1 MKKIFFLVLIS
12 FVVMFFFS
20 GCASVSCPNKPDWYL
35 KGSGAFPGDRG
46 IRIYGVGY
54 GESPMMQARK
64 NAADNRARQ
73 ELADTLQINV
83 KKLVTD
89 FIEQHKDY
97 FNPDTAGADE
107 FTQTI
112 SKSVTDQQLM
122 GAQII
127 DRWEC
132 EEKNMM
138 ASLAVVDL
146 NSPFW
151 DMYKNKM
158 KQMIR
163 DKHRA
168 IVKEKADEAA
178 KELDKEI
185 KEQRARENEIL
196 GIPQQ

>member
-1 MKKIFFLVLIS
+1 MKNLIVVALVVFGFSL
-12 FVVMFFFS
+12 FFS
-20 GCASVSCPNKPDWYL
+20 GCASVSCPNKPEWYL

-46 IRIYGVGY
+46 IRIYGVGF
-54 GESPMMQARK
+54 GESPMAQARK

-73 ELADTLQINV
+73 ELADTMQLNV

-112 SKSVTDQQLM
+112 AKSVTDQQLM

-138 ASLAVVDL
+138 ASLAVIDL
-146 NSPFW
+146 NSSFY
-151 DMYKNKM
+151 DMYKAKM
-158 KQMIR
+158 KQLIR
-163 DKHRA
+163 DRHRA

-185 KEQRARENEIL
+185 KEQRQRENEIL